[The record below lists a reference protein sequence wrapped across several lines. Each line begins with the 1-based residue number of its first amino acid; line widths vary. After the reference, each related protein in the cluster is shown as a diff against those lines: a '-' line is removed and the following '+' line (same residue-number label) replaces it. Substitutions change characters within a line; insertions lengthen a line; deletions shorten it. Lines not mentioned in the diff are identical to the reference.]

1 MATRYVSNWEDWK
14 KLCEHYDFD
23 PYKTVEFGLDE
34 GGGNSTDFEYTG
46 DIPKKEE

>member
-1 MATRYVSNWEDWK
+1 MRTHYITSWKIWK

-23 PYKTVEFGLDE
+23 PYTTVEFRLDE

-46 DIPKKEE
+46 DIPSKEE